1 MLQIQSFL
9 MVVSLPFPEV
19 VTSVFLPLIFVH
31 ISLNH
36 QKPWQLHDSGQLSCN
51 QRFIGCFLTCV
62 FDIPVVFPLYA
73 DIALQ
78 DCSLQY
84 LYVVVW
90 MMD

>member
-1 MLQIQSFL
+1 MPRIQSFL
-9 MVVSLPFPEV
+9 VVVSLPFPEV

-36 QKPWQLHDSGQLSCN
+36 QKLWQLQDSGQLSRN
-51 QRFIGCFLTCV
+51 QGYIGCFPTCV
-62 FDIPVVFPLYA
+62 FKIPVVFPLYG